1 MALAAIT
8 PGTKKPLEVHEVDTY
23 KPGPHELLVKNEV
36 IAFNPMEFKV
46 RVGEGVSKD

>member
-23 KPGPHELLVKNEV
+23 KPGPHELVKNEV

-46 RVGEGVSKD
+46 RVGEGISKD